1 MTRDDGKN
9 QSFQP
14 FKPQSTVASGT
25 FAASGAFYQNQFFG
39 TIPTDMD
46 KTEAQK
52 RILKLRETINFH
64 RYQYHVLDRQEI
76 SDAALDSL
84 KHELYQLEQQYPD
97 LITPDSPTQR
107 VGGQVLEKFE
117 KIKHQTR
124 MLSIEDVFTPDEFA
138 DWYHK
143 ISEKIEQKRNNTL
156 PPTAAFGGTPPQ
168 ATEGGASLFC
178 MVKLDGLA
186 ISLRYE
192 DGLLKTA
199 ATRGDGEYGEKITHN
214 IKTIE
219 AVPLRLQELSESE
232 LRKFGIKNPSQ
243 GEVEIRGEVF
253 FPVKEFEKFNQQMV
267 KEGKPV
273 FANPRNAAA
282 GSLRQLDSK
291 VVADRGLSF
300 FAWDLVTDLGQ
311 KTHAKEWEILAALG
325 FRVNPEGGL
334 VSSVSEVNDFWH
346 QMQKRRSKLDYWID
360 GMVVRVNDNSAFA
373 ELGVVGKTPRGL
385 IAWKFPAEEVTTVVE
400 DIEWFV
406 GRTGA
411 LTPVARV
418 KPTWLGGTTVKHASL
433 HNFDEIER
441 LGVRIGDTVVIYK
454 AGDII
459 PKVKNIIKELRPL
472 KTKAIELPTK
482 CPVCDAPVKNGEGE
496 VAVVCSNKNCFAQD
510 KERVLYAARA
520 FGIDGLGP
528 QIVASLM
535 DNKVVQ
541 TPPDLFNITV
551 DDLLRLERFAEV
563 LANKLV
569 KEIQAKKKLPLA
581 RFILALGIKNVGE
594 ETARDL
600 AQNFGALE
608 KFLAASKEVLEAI
621 PQVGEVVAESIVSF
635 LSESHNKKIVEDY
648 LVRGVTVTQEAKP
661 KNDLPLVGK
670 TFVLTGTLFSM
681 SRDEAKE
688 KLRALGADPIE
699 SVSKK
704 TTGVIV
710 GEEPGSKFDKAKKL
724 GVPILSEAEFLSMI
738 NR

>member
-1 MTRDDGKN
+1 
-9 QSFQP
+9 
-14 FKPQSTVASGT
+14 
-25 FAASGAFYQNQFFG
+25 
-39 TIPTDMD
+39 MD
-46 KTEAQK
+46 KIEAKK
-52 RILKLRETINFH
+52 RIAKLGETINYH
-64 RYQYHVLDRQEI
+64 RYQYHVLDRQEV

-117 KIKHQTR
+117 KIKHQSR
-124 MLSIEDVFTPDEFA
+124 MLSIEDVFTPDEFV

-143 ISEKIEQKRNNTL
+143 ISEKINQKRNNT
-156 PPTAAFGGTPPQ
+156 PTLHDSITPSLHNP
-168 ATEGGASLFC
+168 TTPSLFC

-199 ATRGDGEYGEKITHN
+199 ATRGDGEFGEKITHN

-219 AVPLRLQELSESE
+219 AVPLRLQELSELE
-232 LRKFGIKNPSQ
+232 LKKFGINNPSQ
-243 GEVEIRGEVF
+243 GEVEIRGEVY
-253 FPVKEFEKFNQQMV
+253 FPVKAFEKFNQQMV

-282 GSLRQLDSK
+282 GSLRQLDSR
-291 VVADRGLSF
+291 VVAGRGLSF

-311 KTHAKEWEILAALG
+311 KTHDKEWKIMAALG

-334 VSSVSEVNDFWH
+334 VNSVSEVNDFWR

-360 GMVVRVNDNSAFA
+360 GMVVRVNDNSTFA

-441 LGVRIGDTVVIYK
+441 LGVRVGDTVIIYK

-459 PKVKNIIKELRPL
+459 PKVKNVIKELRPL
-472 KTKAIELPTK
+472 KTQSIELPTK
-482 CPVCDAPVKNGEGE
+482 CPVCDAPVKKGEGE

-551 DDLLRLERFAEV
+551 EDLLKLERFAEV
-563 LANKLV
+563 SANKLV
-569 KEIQAKKKLPLA
+569 KEIKPRKIYLWLVSSWRSVLKTSARKL
-581 RFILALGIKNVGE
+581 LGI
-594 ETARDL
+594 
-600 AQNFGALE
+600 
-608 KFLAASKEVLEAI
+608 
-621 PQVGEVVAESIVSF
+621 
-635 LSESHNKKIVEDY
+635 
-648 LVRGVTVTQEAKP
+648 
-661 KNDLPLVGK
+661 
-670 TFVLTGTLFSM
+670 
-681 SRDEAKE
+681 
-688 KLRALGADPIE
+688 
-699 SVSKK
+699 
-704 TTGVIV
+704 
-710 GEEPGSKFDKAKKL
+710 
-724 GVPILSEAEFLSMI
+724 
-738 NR
+738 